1 MRGSVRFTGAE
12 DLRGWREIFT
22 RDVILWG
29 KIPDRL
35 ELTVTVG
42 HVLTALAARMQP
54 KPRSEDCCCR
64 RLWRPDSEA
73 GRYGT

>member
-1 MRGSVRFTGAE
+1 MRGSVRFTGAK

-22 RDVILWG
+22 RDVILRG

-42 HVLTALAARMQP
+42 HVLTALAARMRPQYLGPLAPQP
-54 KPRSEDCCCR
+54 QIR
-64 RLWRPDSEA
+64 RPQ
-73 GRYGT
+73 